1 MITFFMAEVFV
12 GLTGCDESMIH
23 DSERKDFNDQ
33 SEGLENEP
41 REFDDSGHLL
51 ESGLDGPSRTLGIEP
66 VSA

>member
-1 MITFFMAEVFV
+1 MAEVFV
-12 GLTGCDESMIH
+12 GLTGCDERMIH

-41 REFDDSGHLL
+41 REFDDSGRLL
-51 ESGLDGPSRTLGIEP
+51 ESGLDWPSRTLGIEP